1 MKRILLLVSIILG
14 VNVLFAQNT
23 FTIGDLT
30 YKPTTGNNV
39 KVRSC
44 SSSATSVVVPS
55 TVDYNGMTYN
65 VTCIGEDAFSWCTS
79 LTSVEMPNT
88 ITSIESFAFYYTT
101 ALTSIVIPNSVTS
114 MGWEVFYNCTSLSSV
129 TIGSGITELSDG
141 TFYDCNSIQNIIC
154 LGTVPPTLENSY
166 VFPSSVVSTAN
177 LNVPCGALAAYS
189 DASNLWGQLFA
200 GRISEIAYTI
210 NAFAND
216 SAWGSVELVSDCDAA
231 TLTATA
237 NNCYEFVSWS
247 DGNTENPRVLT
258 LTGDTEI
265 TAVFAQAELGS
276 SITATICEGSSY
288 SENGFETN
296 EAGVYT
302 QTLQTENG
310 CDSIVELTLS
320 IAPVYNEVIEATIN
334 AGETYTENGFN
345 ESETGTY
352 VQTLQSEFGCD
363 STITLNLL
371 VNASLMDVEG
381 VEVSF
386 YPNPTKAN
394 LSFNMMI
401 EKIELMDLSGR
412 MLMNFENANNINIE
426 SLPIGTYYLLLH
438 LKDKA
443 IMRKI
448 VKQ

>member
-1 MKRILLLVSIILG
+1 
-14 VNVLFAQNT
+14 
-23 FTIGDLT
+23 
-30 YKPTTGNNV
+30 
-39 KVRSC
+39 
-44 SSSATSVVVPS
+44 
-55 TVDYNGMTYN
+55 
-65 VTCIGEDAFSWCTS
+65 
-79 LTSVEMPNT
+79 
-88 ITSIESFAFYYTT
+88 
-101 ALTSIVIPNSVTS
+101 
-114 MGWEVFYNCTSLSSV
+114 
-129 TIGSGITELSDG
+129 
-141 TFYDCNSIQNIIC
+141 
-154 LGTVPPTLENSY
+154 
-166 VFPSSVVSTAN
+166 
-177 LNVPCGALAAYS
+177 
-189 DASNLWGQLFA
+189 
-200 GRISEIAYTI
+200 AYTI

-401 EKIELMDLSGR
+401 EKIEVIDLSGR
-412 MLMNFENANNINIE
+412 MLMSFENANNINIE